1 MVAAGDHD
9 LHDRRQPETHQEQ
22 DSHRGGLKVKDFDSK
37 AIKIAKW
44 VLISMVVPF
53 FATRLIRFILQ

>member
-1 MVAAGDHD
+1 
-9 LHDRRQPETHQEQ
+9 
-22 DSHRGGLKVKDFDSK
+22 VKDFDSK